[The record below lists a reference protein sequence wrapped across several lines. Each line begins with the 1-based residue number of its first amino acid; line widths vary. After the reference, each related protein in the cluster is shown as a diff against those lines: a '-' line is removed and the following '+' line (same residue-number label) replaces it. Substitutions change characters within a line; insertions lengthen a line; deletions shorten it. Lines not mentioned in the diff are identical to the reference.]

1 QVEMD
6 MGDRSLKSQ
15 MKRANKF
22 AAKHT
27 LIVGEK
33 ELEQGS
39 VILRNMAT
47 KDQVLLPIENL
58 VENVKAN
65 SWSSWLE

>member
-1 QVEMD
+1 
-6 MGDRSLKSQ
+6 

-58 VENVKAN
+58 VENVKAK
-65 SWSSWLE
+65 LAV